1 MMLLKYIKIYSLI
14 LSFFSIATVSAE
26 YRVYQYYIKSR
37 YKLNHDQQ
45 GYLVTSTLDPVSYLA
60 YHGGHESLKIDLLRT
75 WVCPGFTGN
84 GRELCASPSG
94 QLEEGE

>member
-1 MMLLKYIKIYSLI
+1 MMLLKYIRNFSLI
-14 LSFFSIATVSAE
+14 MACSVITQASAE

-37 YKLNHDQQ
+37 YKLNHDQE

-75 WVCPGFTGN
+75 WQCPGFTGD
-84 GRELCASPSG
+84 GKELCDSPHA
-94 QLEEGE
+94 QLDQGD